1 LVGSREATWKF
12 QISSIS
18 KEFMLKRSVG
28 LFFAFLLL
36 VFSAFAAEPQQVILW
51 PSTGTPVLQLTFS
64 KFRDLGGSM
73 GSQRL
78 FAIDATAKNLSSQL
92 IPHKQFTLY
101 VFDKKKIR
109 IGDSSM
115 ELSNIGPGE
124 TVKFQVNLM
133 ASGSPAT
140 FSIEADSDALKK
152 VSLTI
157 NSVPQG
163 ALLKVDDVEAG
174 TTPKLIDIGPGKHRL
189 SFSKD
194 GFRAGVFPLEIG
206 PNDVSGGSVSYELGA
221 AQFDTI
227 ELRDGTVLNG
237 DLDSIAGMEIVVR
250 VGGTL
255 QQIDRNKVSRI
266 LLVER
271 DAPESSN
278 LSPAAPKQ

>member
-1 LVGSREATWKF
+1 
-12 QISSIS
+12 
-18 KEFMLKRSVG
+18 MLKRSVG

-36 VFSAFAAEPQQVILW
+36 VFSCFAAEPQQVIMW
-51 PSTGTPVLQLTFS
+51 PSAGTPVLQFTFS
-64 KFRDLGGSM
+64 KFRDLGGSV
-73 GSQRL
+73 GSQRP
-78 FAIDATAKNLSSQL
+78 FATDTTAKNLSSQL
-92 IPHKQFTLY
+92 IPHERFTLY
-101 VFDKKKIR
+101 VFDRKQIR
-109 IGDSSM
+109 IGDASM
-115 ELSNIGPGE
+115 EVSNIGPGE
-124 TVKFQVNLM
+124 TVKFQVTIM
-133 ASGSPAT
+133 TSGSPAT
-140 FSIEADSDALKK
+140 LSIAADSDAAKK

-174 TTPKLIDIGPGKHRL
+174 TTPRLISIGPGKHRL

-194 GFRAGVFPLEIG
+194 GFRSGEFPLEIG

-237 DLDSIAGMEIVVR
+237 DLDSIAGMEVVVR

-271 DAPESSN
+271 DAPEPSS
-278 LSPAAPKQ
+278 LPPAAPK